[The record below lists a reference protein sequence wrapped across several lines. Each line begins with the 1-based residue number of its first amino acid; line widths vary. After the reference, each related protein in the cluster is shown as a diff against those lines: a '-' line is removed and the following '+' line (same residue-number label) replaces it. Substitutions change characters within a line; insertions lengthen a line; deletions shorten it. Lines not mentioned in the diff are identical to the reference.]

1 MDGRKKTVVFGGSF
15 DPVHNGHVALARE
28 IVDRGIASE
37 VWFMLT
43 PQNPHK
49 QDCRLTDE
57 NMRLRMLQMALEDEP
72 RFVACDFEFS
82 LPRPSYTLNTLNA
95 LEKAYPGREFVLLVG
110 ADNWAK
116 FDKWYKGDEIVERFG
131 LVVYP
136 RGDEDAPPS
145 LPPGVVWLNAQ
156 LHDISSTKVRS
167 LVASGGDASAF
178 ISSKVWE
185 YIVENKLYK

>member
-28 IVDRGIASE
+28 IVDRGIAGE

-49 QDCRLTDE
+49 QDCCLTDE

-136 RGDEDAPPS
+136 RGDGDAPS

-156 LHDISSTKVRS
+156 LHDISSTQVRS

>member
-1 MDGRKKTVVFGGSF
+1 MGGRIRTVVFGGSF
-15 DPVHNGHVALARE
+15 DPVHNGHIALARE
-28 IVDRGIASE
+28 IVGRGIAGE

-57 NMRLRMLQMALEDEP
+57 NVRLRMLQMALGDEP

-95 LEKAYPGREFVLLVG
+95 LEEAYPDREFVLLVG
-110 ADNWAK
+110 ADNWEK

-136 RGDEDAPPS
+136 RGNEEAPS

-156 LHDISSTKVRS
+156 LHDISSTQVRA
-167 LVASGGDASAF
+167 LVASGGDISAF
-178 ISSKVWE
+178 VSPKVRE
-185 YIVENKLYK
+185 FIVENELYK

>member
-57 NMRLRMLQMALEDEP
+57 NVRLRMLQMALEDEP

-95 LEKAYPGREFVLLVG
+95 LEEAYPDREFVLLVG
-110 ADNWAK
+110 ADNWEK

-136 RGDEDAPPS
+136 RGNEEPPP

-156 LHDISSTKVRS
+156 LHDISSTQVRA
-167 LVASGGDASAF
+167 LVASGGDVSAF
-178 ISSKVWE
+178 VSPKVRE
-185 YIVENKLYK
+185 FIVENDLYK

>member
-28 IVDRGIASE
+28 IVDRGIAGE

-136 RGDEDAPPS
+136 RGDEDAPS

-156 LHDISSTKVRS
+156 LHDISSTQVRS

-178 ISSKVWE
+178 ISSKVRE

>member
-1 MDGRKKTVVFGGSF
+1 MGGRIRTVVFGGNF
-15 DPVHNGHVALARE
+15 DPVHNGHIALARE
-28 IVDRGIASE
+28 IVGRGIAGE

-57 NMRLRMLQMALEDEP
+57 NVRLRMLQMALGDEP

-95 LEKAYPGREFVLLVG
+95 LEEAYPDREFVLLVG
-110 ADNWAK
+110 ADNWEK

-136 RGDEDAPPS
+136 RGNEEPPP

-156 LHDISSTKVRS
+156 LHDISSTQVRS
-167 LVASGGDASAF
+167 LVAAGGV
-178 ISSKVWE
+178 ISNLVAPGVCR
-185 YIVENKLYK
+185 YIIENELYK